1 MKIERKIKK
10 PNFEKAVEKQTK
22 IGRTAAA
29 ETAAAAKKR
38 AERKE
43 VGRTV
48 AAAPAAPALKATQTR
63 EAAARKASRT
73 GSVSSIFEEWKAPAR
88 EAAAAATPAERRSP
102 FKRSKDLGLPSS
114 APQITL
120 NNPENVYNSSDE
132 YNPDSN
138 SWTSDNSEFK
148 EEMETIHRKQQK
160 DREETEAWLANRALR
175 RRMGLPES
183 SELEDS
189 NSSESYSQE
198 YSTNSEGKKRDKKK
212 KGKRGNQ
219 SKKGKGKGK
228 GKGKPSHKKKK

>member
-1 MKIERKIKK
+1 M
-10 PNFEKAVEKQTK
+10 
-22 IGRTAAA
+22 
-29 ETAAAAKKR
+29 
-38 AERKE
+38 
-43 VGRTV
+43 
-48 AAAPAAPALKATQTR
+48 
-63 EAAARKASRT
+63 
-73 GSVSSIFEEWKAPAR
+73 
-88 EAAAAATPAERRSP
+88 
-102 FKRSKDLGLPSS
+102 GLPSS
-114 APQITL
+114 ATQVIP
-120 NNPENVYNSSDE
+120 NNSENVYNSSDE
-132 YNPDSN
+132 YNSPIN

-148 EEMETIHRKQQK
+148 EEMETIHRKQKK
-160 DREETEAWLANRALR
+160 DLEEKEAWLANLALR